1 MSSLSRALLTHLTA
15 SLSFSP
21 PPPFLQAY
29 FSYGFEALLYNEV
42 VGETYY
48 IDASDWGVE
57 TSIPANG
64 RQMLKQIGIV
74 DVVLPANVF
83 ALLCFLFAFITVN
96 WLVLRFFVKERR

>member
-1 MSSLSRALLTHLTA
+1 M
-15 SLSFSP
+15 
-21 PPPFLQAY
+21 QAY